1 MNFKKQTLLDKLPEW
16 IKLDVGLGNKDSTK
30 INKKINLSLK
40 GKINQTERWLI
51 RMTAGVFM
59 LTIIYSA
66 FSIYLDNKIKDKIAD
81 AQDVINYT
89 NEQIILANS
98 DISLIKQKANRY
110 QEMENNLR
118 NINNKI
124 EDDLSLK
131 GSIPNLLM
139 RIMSAI
145 PQQVQITEIENTT
158 DSNNRHIIIN
168 AQSRYYDEL
177 GYFKAKLKEDG
188 ILTNV
193 VSTQGQKEGDF
204 VKIVIEGDLP

>member
-1 MNFKKQTLLDKLPEW
+1 
-16 IKLDVGLGNKDSTK
+16 
-30 INKKINLSLK
+30 
-40 GKINQTERWLI
+40 
-51 RMTAGVFM
+51 M